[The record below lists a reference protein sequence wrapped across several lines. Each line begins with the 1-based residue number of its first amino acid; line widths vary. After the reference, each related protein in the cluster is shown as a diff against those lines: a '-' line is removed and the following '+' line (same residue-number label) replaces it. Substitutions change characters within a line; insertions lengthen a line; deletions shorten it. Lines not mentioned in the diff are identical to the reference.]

1 MADTAPSPSP
11 GQTVRPGNEDWWAV
25 GIGLGIVIAALV
37 LSHLGLSLRWL
48 AVLPPRWKSLG
59 EVTADLAT
67 NYPRYLAQFVF
78 WAAVFGGALSA
89 LGYRLRDFLVAFV
102 PLYLAAY
109 VIFVLG
115 QWDKAV
121 AYNLEPPLVALFLGL
136 LVANTVGVPA
146 RFAAGLRG
154 EMYVKVGIVLLGATV
169 PLTLIVL
176 AGPVAVG
183 QAAVVSIVTFA
194 VIYFIAVRLGL
205 DRRFAAT
212 LGVGGAVCGVSA
224 AIAIA
229 GAVGAKRENASVTI
243 SAVVLWAIV
252 MIFVLPLVSRGL
264 LLPTGVAGAWIGTS
278 EFADAA
284 GIAAAQAYGGLAGK
298 VPGITGTADQALQA
312 FTLMK
317 VLGRDV
323 WIGIWAVALAVVA
336 TTRWRDQPGTGAPD
350 VSEIW
355 RRFPK
360 FVIGFLAASAIVSVV
375 TAGLT
380 LTAYNKVAIPAFV
393 GPIKDMR
400 TWAFIFCFF
409 SIGLTTRFDQLAR
422 AGSKPLLAF
431 SAGVAVNVVLG
442 YVLSVYV
449 FGSYWQHL
457 GG

>member
-154 EMYVKVGIVLLGATV
+154 ELYVKVGIVLLGATV

-183 QAAVVSIVTFA
+183 QAAVVSIATFA
-194 VIYFIAVRLGL
+194 VIYAIAVRLGL

-229 GAVGAKRENASVTI
+229 GAVGARRGKRLCNDLGSRVVGDRDDIRAATGI
-243 SAVVLWAIV
+243 ARAAVADRRRGRMDRHVGIRRCGGHCRGAGLWRTCGQS
-252 MIFVLPLVSRGL
+252 SRHHRHRR
-264 LLPTGVAGAWIGTS
+264 PGVAGIHADESAW
-278 EFADAA
+278 
-284 GIAAAQAYGGLAGK
+284 
-298 VPGITGTADQALQA
+298 P
-312 FTLMK
+312 
-317 VLGRDV
+317 
-323 WIGIWAVALAVVA
+323 
-336 TTRWRDQPGTGAPD
+336 
-350 VSEIW
+350 
-355 RRFPK
+355 
-360 FVIGFLAASAIVSVV
+360 
-375 TAGLT
+375 
-380 LTAYNKVAIPAFV
+380 
-393 GPIKDMR
+393 
-400 TWAFIFCFF
+400 
-409 SIGLTTRFDQLAR
+409 
-422 AGSKPLLAF
+422 
-431 SAGVAVNVVLG
+431 
-442 YVLSVYV
+442 
-449 FGSYWQHL
+449 
-457 GG
+457 